1 MNAFGLKLKLTE
13 ISLDEALVARF
24 GLRIPV
30 LQFEDLAPELAWP
43 FGEDELISFIHSVCQ
58 KA

>member
-1 MNAFGLKLKLTE
+1 
-13 ISLDEALVARF
+13 LDEALVARF

-30 LQFEDLAPELAWP
+30 LQFEGLAPELAWP
-43 FGEDELISFIHSVCQ
+43 FDEDELVSFIHSVCQ